1 MKFFNKIV
9 DKRLIKIYTD
19 LVSHYR
25 PIEERG
31 LLMSVKIENFDLN
44 SLLGGINVIAN
55 VLLIGKSAN
64 MEEIV
69 ENSNTVNLYASL
81 VEITEQ
87 YASTLLRQGG
97 QFELEQEDKK
107 KEILR
112 AVSGL

>member
-1 MKFFNKIV
+1 
-9 DKRLIKIYTD
+9 
-19 LVSHYR
+19 
-25 PIEERG
+25 
-31 LLMSVKIENFDLN
+31 MSVKIENFDLN

-81 VEITEQ
+81 VEITAQ
-87 YASTLLRQGG
+87 YASTLLRQRGK
-97 QFELEQEDKK
+97 FELEQEDKK
-107 KEILR
+107 KEILK